1 LAAAEILLYSPF
13 FSVSPLATSFLGMTD
28 IYGSTY
34 EADLLATGYGL
45 HLAIPL
51 LRKHHRVDMTHD
63 EAKALLEECM
73 KVLFYRDCRTL
84 NSVSG
89 DTTHIDG

>member
-1 LAAAEILLYSPF
+1 
-13 FSVSPLATSFLGMTD
+13 MTD

-89 DTTHIDG
+89 TEGRHGGTRRQMRQEWICG

>member
-1 LAAAEILLYSPF
+1 
-13 FSVSPLATSFLGMTD
+13 MTD

-51 LRKHHRVDMTHD
+51 LRKHHRADMSHD

-73 KVLFYRDCRTL
+73 KVRMHA
-84 NSVSG
+84 
-89 DTTHIDG
+89 HICLPFSSLIMIVLTGILRADDVKLSA